1 MPKKKLE
8 KMVKKKKSV
17 ATYNISSFKA
27 DFFFFFLVDIMCY
40 NLQLIR

>member
-17 ATYNISSFKA
+17 ATYNISSSFKA
-27 DFFFFFLVDIMCY
+27 DFFFLVDIMCY